1 MPHGLHPQ
9 AHSGR
14 HSRQPLELNQP
25 ANVVTEV
32 HHPDL
37 KPRPRDADGAHDL
50 AAHRVLL
57 VAEYVLDTRAHP
69 RARRVRR
76 LLALR
81 QRTISRG
88 ATVDMAL
95 QALRR
100 QARLNLH
107 RAVGA
112 VRPDPIA
119 GIGEIEHI
127 VQLLTVVHGRV
138 RRIPFADQLVRL
150 VHADMVL
157 VAVEA
162 LVVLLRPA
170 RVRVLLRILGRLLLP
185 SLRRLAGLDRLVLL
199 LRVALLGH
207 RHNRGVNDLAAA
219 RNVARGLEMLAE
231 AREQPVDQP
240 GLRQRLAKQP
250 DRGGIRYWVLEFQ
263 IYKLYDRPPEAWP
276 MYPLCP

>member
-1 MPHGLHPQ
+1 PWLRQRVRATGPGEPTRGGGLDCRRATTTRMPLGPPPWTR
-9 AHSGR
+9 STR

-25 ANVVTEV
+25 ADVVPEV

-37 KPRPRDADGAHDL
+37 NPRPRDADGAHDL

-81 QRTISRG
+81 QRTISCG

-95 QALRR
+95 QALRL

-127 VQLLTVVHGRV
+127 VQLLTVVYGRV

-150 VHADMVL
+150 VHADVVL
-157 VAVEA
+157 V
-162 LVVLLRPA
+162 
-170 RVRVLLRILGRLLLP
+170 
-185 SLRRLAGLDRLVLL
+185 
-199 LRVALLGH
+199 
-207 RHNRGVNDLAAA
+207 
-219 RNVARGLEMLAE
+219 
-231 AREQPVDQP
+231 
-240 GLRQRLAKQP
+240 
-250 DRGGIRYWVLEFQ
+250 
-263 IYKLYDRPPEAWP
+263 
-276 MYPLCP
+276 

>member
-1 MPHGLHPQ
+1 M
-9 AHSGR
+9 
-14 HSRQPLELNQP
+14 NQP
-25 ANVVTEV
+25 ADVVTEV

-57 VAEYVLDTRAHP
+57 VAEYVLDTRAHS

-81 QRTISRG
+81 QRTISCG

-119 GIGEIEHI
+119 GIGRAIDRS
-127 VQLLTVVHGRV
+127 QADGRPPL
-138 RRIPFADQLVRL
+138 R
-150 VHADMVL
+150 
-157 VAVEA
+157 
-162 LVVLLRPA
+162 LRPA
-170 RVRVLLRILGRLLLP
+170 SGSQLAWLG
-185 SLRRLAGLDRLVLL
+185 
-199 LRVALLGH
+199 
-207 RHNRGVNDLAAA
+207 
-219 RNVARGLEMLAE
+219 
-231 AREQPVDQP
+231 
-240 GLRQRLAKQP
+240 
-250 DRGGIRYWVLEFQ
+250 
-263 IYKLYDRPPEAWP
+263 
-276 MYPLCP
+276 

>member
-1 MPHGLHPQ
+1 MPRMLRRGGFTRRNADSTH
-9 AHSGR
+9 ATNSSGR
-14 HSRQPLELNQP
+14 SRHPLELYKS
-25 ANVVTEV
+25 AHVVAEV

-81 QRTISRG
+81 QRTISCG

-112 VRPDPIA
+112 VR
-119 GIGEIEHI
+119 
-127 VQLLTVVHGRV
+127 
-138 RRIPFADQLVRL
+138 
-150 VHADMVL
+150 
-157 VAVEA
+157 
-162 LVVLLRPA
+162 
-170 RVRVLLRILGRLLLP
+170 
-185 SLRRLAGLDRLVLL
+185 
-199 LRVALLGH
+199 
-207 RHNRGVNDLAAA
+207 
-219 RNVARGLEMLAE
+219 
-231 AREQPVDQP
+231 
-240 GLRQRLAKQP
+240 
-250 DRGGIRYWVLEFQ
+250 
-263 IYKLYDRPPEAWP
+263 
-276 MYPLCP
+276 